1 MWLTSVCVS
10 LYVYLSL
17 TAAHNITFFSP
28 HSTELSESAV
38 VMEKTDGS
46 NGMQHPR
53 IIPIMLNW
61 LWAGE
66 QQQQQHKQNWTW
78 HPQLVMN
85 HNLIELLF
93 MSMSVYTCICI
104 YIRPVGTY
112 TFTYI
117 CNGRYVIVCVL
128 LTCCVI
134 AKPMTGSPSGMSHVT
149 TAEFAFTALMVTLT
163 GGDKLSAD
171 TQRER
176 ERETKSLF
184 YLLPNE
190 PNEKISSFVF
200 LPERRYCHQN
210 GRKPSSAVWVNGSAE
225 SIMKGGS
232 SGRVQTH
239 KTIPQCYSGCA
250 QGLAWSC
257 RIRSVS
263 PFMKLNL

>member
-1 MWLTSVCVS
+1 MASTTSDEPQPNWIIVYVDVCV
-10 LYVYLSL
+10 YLHMHL
-17 TAAHNITFFSP
+17 HSP
-28 HSTELSESAV
+28 GWYIH
-38 VMEKTDGS
+38 
-46 NGMQHPR
+46 
-53 IIPIMLNW
+53 
-61 LWAGE
+61 
-66 QQQQQHKQNWTW
+66 
-78 HPQLVMN
+78 
-85 HNLIELLF
+85 
-93 MSMSVYTCICI
+93 I
-104 YIRPVGTY
+104 YIY
-112 TFTYI
+112 MQWEI
-117 CNGRYVIVCVL
+117 CHCVCIAHLLCDCKANDGVSLGDVPCHHGRVCFHRFDGHIDGRRQAI
-128 LTCCVI
+128 CR
-134 AKPMTGSPSGMSHVT
+134 H
-149 TAEFAFTALMVTLT
+149 
-163 GGDKLSAD
+163 
-171 TQRER
+171 RER

>member
-171 TQRER
+171 TERER
-176 ERETKSLF
+176 ERNKKLVLSFAKWTKWEDQ
-184 YLLPNE
+184 LLCVSAGAQ
-190 PNEKISSFVF
+190 I
-200 LPERRYCHQN
+200 LPPEWQEA
-210 GRKPSSAVWVNGSAE
+210 KFS
-225 SIMKGGS
+225 
-232 SGRVQTH
+232 
-239 KTIPQCYSGCA
+239 
-250 QGLAWSC
+250 
-257 RIRSVS
+257 SVS
-263 PFMKLNL
+263 KWLRWIHYERWKQW